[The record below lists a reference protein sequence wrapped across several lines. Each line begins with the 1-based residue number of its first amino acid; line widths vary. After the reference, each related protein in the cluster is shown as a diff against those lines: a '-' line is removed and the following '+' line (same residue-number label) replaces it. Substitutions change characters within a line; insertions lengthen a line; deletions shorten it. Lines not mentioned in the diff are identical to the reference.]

1 MLVTVNGESRDVAA
15 DLTVGELIKQLAL
28 NPKTVVAQRNGEIV
42 PRESFHAVRLNDG
55 DEVDIVRFVGGG

>member
-1 MLVTVNGESRDVAA
+1 MLVTVNGESRDVTA
-15 DLTVGELIKQLAL
+15 DLTIGELIKQLAL

-42 PRESFHAVRLNDG
+42 PRESFHAVRLSEG

>member
-15 DLTVGELIKQLAL
+15 DLTVGELVEQLAL

-42 PRESFHAVRLNDG
+42 PRELFHEVRLADG
-55 DEVDIVRFVGGG
+55 DEVEIVRFVGGG